1 MSSVIPPDRLSET
14 DLTTDEKKRYA
25 RHLTIPDVGVEGQKR
40 LKAAKVLCVGAGG
53 LGSPVTMYLA
63 GAGIGEIGLVDFDR
77 VDFSN
82 LQRQIL
88 HATGDVGKLKTD
100 SALRRLSGI
109 NPEVKVTTYEEAING
124 QNAAAIAEP
133 YDLIIDGTDN
143 FTTRYLTNDLAVL
156 TGKPN
161 IYGSIYRFEG
171 QVTIFAPHLGGPCYR
186 CLFPEPP
193 EPGQVPSCAE
203 GGVLGVLPGVIG
215 CLQANEAIKL
225 ILGIG
230 DPIIG
235 RLLHFDALSFR
246 FREIKLRRDLE
257 CAVCGEE
264 PTIQE
269 LKENEFKDLFK
280 EELEEKRQY
289 VRDVQIDTDVEMHI
303 PDQYVTSIQERLNL
317 YTELNKLET
326 EEEVANF
333 KLQLT
338 DRFGKIPSPVF
349 DLFEG
354 LRLRWICREL
364 GFERLI
370 LKNNKLRCYFVEN
383 PQSPYY
389 ETALFHAILSHVGTV
404 GPQKGLTFKKS
415 NKHFLMTK
423 DNVRSLK
430 IASKV
435 LQEIKNK
442 VLEKTL
448 ENVSK

>member
-14 DLTTDEKKRYA
+14 DLTKDEKKRYA
-25 RHLTIPDVGVEGQKR
+25 RHLTIPDVGLEGQKR

-63 GAGIGEIGLVDFDR
+63 AAGIGEIGLVDFDR

-100 SALRRLSGI
+100 SAFERLAGI
-109 NPEVKVTTYEEAING
+109 NPEVKVTSYKEAMND
-124 QNAAAIAEP
+124 QNAASIAEP

-161 IYGSIYRFEG
+161 VYGSIYRFEG

-230 DPIIG
+230 EPMIG

-246 FREIKLRRDLE
+246 FREIKLRRDPE

-269 LKENEFKDLFK
+269 LKEIVFNCEMKEPTLREIDVHQLKDR
-280 EELEEKRQY
+280 LENNRSLVLLD
-289 VRDVQIDTDVEMHI
+289 VREPAEVE
-303 PDQYVTSIQERLNL
+303 V
-317 YTELNKLET
+317 
-326 EEEVANF
+326 
-333 KLQLT
+333 
-338 DRFGKIPSPVF
+338 GKIEQSVVIP
-349 DLFEG
+349 LG
-354 LRLRWICREL
+354 EL
-364 GFERLI
+364 PDRVGELD
-370 LKNNKLRCYFVEN
+370 
-383 PQSPYY
+383 PDA
-389 ETALFHAILSHVGTV
+389 ETIVHCKAGGRSAKALAILNESGFIDACHVQGGITAWAAEID
-404 GPQKGLTFKKS
+404 PS
-415 NKHFLMTK
+415 
-423 DNVRSLK
+423 
-430 IASKV
+430 IEV
-435 LQEIKNK
+435 L
-442 VLEKTL
+442 
-448 ENVSK
+448 

>member
-14 DLTTDEKKRYA
+14 DLTRDEKKRYA
-25 RHLTIPDVGVEGQKR
+25 RHLTIPDVGLEGQKR

-63 GAGIGEIGLVDFDR
+63 AAGIGEIGLVDFDR

-100 SALRRLSGI
+100 SAFERLAGI
-109 NPEVKVTTYEEAING
+109 NPEVKVTTYKEAMND
-124 QNAAAIAEP
+124 QNAASIAEP

-161 IYGSIYRFEG
+161 VYGSIYRFEG
-171 QVTIFAPHLGGPCYR
+171 QVSIFAPHLGGPCYR

-230 DPIIG
+230 DPMIG

-246 FREIKLRRDLE
+246 FREIKLRRDPE

-269 LKENEFKDLFK
+269 LKEIVFNCEMREPTLREIDVHHLKAR
-280 EELEEKRQY
+280 LENNRSLVLLD
-289 VRDVQIDTDVEMHI
+289 VREPAEVE
-303 PDQYVTSIQERLNL
+303 V
-317 YTELNKLET
+317 
-326 EEEVANF
+326 
-333 KLQLT
+333 
-338 DRFGKIPSPVF
+338 GKIEQSIVIP
-349 DLFEG
+349 LG
-354 LRLRWICREL
+354 EL
-364 GFERLI
+364 PDRVGELD
-370 LKNNKLRCYFVEN
+370 
-383 PQSPYY
+383 PDA
-389 ETALFHAILSHVGTV
+389 ETIVHCKAGGRSAKALAILNGSGFNDACHVQGGITAWAAEID
-404 GPQKGLTFKKS
+404 PS
-415 NKHFLMTK
+415 
-423 DNVRSLK
+423 
-430 IASKV
+430 IEV
-435 LQEIKNK
+435 L
-442 VLEKTL
+442 
-448 ENVSK
+448 

>member
-14 DLTTDEKKRYA
+14 DLTADEKKRYA
-25 RHLTIPDVGVEGQKR
+25 RHLTIPDVGLEGQKR

-53 LGSPVTMYLA
+53 LGSPVTMYLTA
-63 GAGIGEIGLVDFDR
+63 AGIGEIGLVDFDR

-88 HATGDVGKLKTD
+88 HATDDVGKLKTD

-109 NPEVKVTTYEEAING
+109 NPEVKVTTYEEAMNG
-124 QNAAAIAEP
+124 QNAASIAEP

-161 IYGSIYRFEG
+161 VYGSIYRFEG

-193 EPGQVPSCAE
+193 EPGQIPSCAE

-269 LKENEFKDLFK
+269 LKEIVFNCEMREHPLREIDVHQLKARLENNRSLVLLDVREPAEVEVGKIKQSIVIPLG
-280 EELEEKRQY
+280 EL
-289 VRDVQIDTDVEMHI
+289 
-303 PDQYVTSIQERLNL
+303 PDRVGELDPGAETIIHCKAGSRSAKALAI
-317 YTELNKLET
+317 LNKSGFVDACHVRGGIT
-326 EEEVANF
+326 AWAEEI
-333 KLQLT
+333 
-338 DRFGKIPSPVF
+338 DPSI
-349 DLFEG
+349 E
-354 LRLRWICREL
+354 
-364 GFERLI
+364 I
-370 LKNNKLRCYFVEN
+370 L
-383 PQSPYY
+383 
-389 ETALFHAILSHVGTV
+389 
-404 GPQKGLTFKKS
+404 
-415 NKHFLMTK
+415 
-423 DNVRSLK
+423 
-430 IASKV
+430 
-435 LQEIKNK
+435 
-442 VLEKTL
+442 
-448 ENVSK
+448 